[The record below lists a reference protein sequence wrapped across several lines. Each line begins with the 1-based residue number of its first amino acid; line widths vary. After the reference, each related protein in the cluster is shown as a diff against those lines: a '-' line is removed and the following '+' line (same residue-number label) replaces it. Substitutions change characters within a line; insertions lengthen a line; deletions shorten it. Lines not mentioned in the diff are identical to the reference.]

1 MTTGKALS
9 GKPHAGNPHVRFD
22 EGEVASAAMPRR
34 GSLFYNSLDFISF
47 VKKALFAVAAI
58 ASGVALAAN
67 PILPLWEYIPDGE
80 PYVFDDPDNPGK
92 MRVYLYGSHDTLR
105 NSYCGYDYTLWSAPL
120 EEPSRWRCHGVIFR
134 SVNDANGAPLHKSGR
149 GDVLWDPDAQV
160 VTGKD
165 GRKTYYLFPFNVR
178 ARERLGMVAKS
189 SRPDGPF
196 KVCNWSKTDPKKVD
210 SFGFHLATFVDD
222 DGKAYV
228 YWGRDVG
235 FGSDS
240 VSAAELDTSTMCT
253 LKPGAEI
260 RRNVITS
267 WRQEGVDRYFEGPS
281 MRKIKDKYVLIY
293 ARHTAEG
300 EFGLG
305 AEYCTLAYA
314 YSDSPL
320 GPFTYGGTLI
330 DLRGREKAPDGK
342 TRITAA
348 PGGNTHGSLCE
359 VNGQWYVFYHRQ
371 TGLNEFSRQAMVGR
385 VDVTV
390 DERPGGKVSISEAEI
405 DSMGFET
412 DGLDPFE
419 LHAAGIAS
427 HYTGP
432 APARRKPRYSY
443 SGPYP
448 APFRCDGYAARD
460 PYGPDV
466 NRCALV
472 NCTDGSVA
480 GWKYFNFNKTFGK
493 KGLTL
498 SVELETN
505 GLQGVIDV
513 WVKRPSAK
521 EGGIK
526 VGSFTLAP
534 NLPAGMH
541 RVEIPVE
548 ALAAV
553 KGREA
558 LYLTFSSPVKKQ
570 SICTLHTLQFRLD
583 RPR

>member
-1 MTTGKALS
+1 MTFGNKLSLLPEVRIERKERKMKRTRVGAAGRYAECAL
-9 GKPHAGNPHVRFD
+9 
-22 EGEVASAAMPRR
+22 
-34 GSLFYNSLDFISF
+34 
-47 VKKALFAVAAI
+47 AI
-58 ASGVALAAN
+58 ALAATGIAFAAN

-92 MRVYLYGSHDTLR
+92 KRVYLYGSHDTSR
-105 NSYCGYDYTLWSAPL
+105 NAYCGYDYTLWSAPL
-120 EEPSRWRCHGVIFR
+120 ENPSLWRCDGVIFR
-134 SVNDANGAPLHKSGR
+134 SVNDANGRPLTKSGK
-149 GDVLWDPDAQV
+149 GDLLWDPDAQV
-160 VTGKD
+160 VTEKD
-165 GRKTYYLFPFNVR
+165 GKKAYYLFPFNVQ
-178 ARERLGMVAKS
+178 ARKRLGLVAKS

-196 KVCNWSKTDPKKVD
+196 TVCNWSKTDPKKVD

-222 DGKAYV
+222 DGRAYA

-260 RRNVITS
+260 RRNVVTS
-267 WRQEGVDRYFEGPS
+267 WRQKGEDRYFEGPS
-281 MRKIKDKYVLIY
+281 MRKIKGKYVLIY

-300 EFGLG
+300 EFGLA

-320 GPFTYGGTLI
+320 GPFKYGGTLI
-330 DLRGREKAPDGK
+330 DLRGREKGPDGK

-359 VNGQWYVFYHRQ
+359 VNGRWYVFYHRK

-385 VDVTV
+385 VNVTV
-390 DERPGGKVSISEAEI
+390 DERPGGRVSISEAEI

-412 DGLDPFE
+412 EGLDPFE
-419 LHAAGIAS
+419 PHAAGIAS

-432 APARRKPRYSY
+432 VPARRRPRYSY

-448 APFRCDGYAARD
+448 VPFRCDGYAAKNA
-460 PYGPDV
+460 YGPDV

-480 GWKYFNFNKTFGK
+480 GWKYFNFNKTAGK
-493 KGLTL
+493 RGLKL
-498 SVELETN
+498 LVELEP
-505 GLQGVIDV
+505 GGVDGVVDV
-513 WVKRPSAK
+513 WVKRPAAN
-521 EGGIK
+521 EGGLK
-526 VGSFTLAP
+526 VGSFSVARDMPGGLRT
-534 NLPAGMH
+534 
-541 RVEIPVE
+541 VEVPIE

-558 LYLTFSSPVKKQ
+558 LYFAFSSPVKNR
-570 SICTLHTLQFRLD
+570 SICTLHALRFRD
-583 RPR
+583 

>member
-1 MTTGKALS
+1 MTFGNKLSLLPEVRIERKERKMKRTRVGAAGRYAECAL
-9 GKPHAGNPHVRFD
+9 
-22 EGEVASAAMPRR
+22 
-34 GSLFYNSLDFISF
+34 
-47 VKKALFAVAAI
+47 AI
-58 ASGVALAAN
+58 ALAATGIAFAAN

-92 MRVYLYGSHDTLR
+92 KRVYLYGSHDTSR
-105 NSYCGYDYTLWSAPL
+105 NAYCGYDYTLWSAPL
-120 EEPSRWRCHGVIFR
+120 ENPSLWRCDGVIFR
-134 SVNDANGAPLHKSGR
+134 SVNDANGRPLTKSGK
-149 GDVLWDPDAQV
+149 GDLLWDPDAQV
-160 VTGKD
+160 VTEKD
-165 GRKTYYLFPFNVR
+165 GKKTYYLFPFNVQ
-178 ARERLGMVAKS
+178 ARKRLGMVAKS

-196 KVCNWSKTDPKKVD
+196 TVCNWSKTDPKTVD

-222 DGKAYV
+222 DGRASA

-260 RRNVITS
+260 RRNVVTS
-267 WRQEGVDRYFEGPS
+267 WRQKGEDRYFEGPS
-281 MRKIKDKYVLIY
+281 MRKIKGKYVLIY

-300 EFGLG
+300 EFGLA

-320 GPFTYGGTLI
+320 GPFKYGGTLI
-330 DLRGREKAPDGK
+330 DLRGREKGPDGK

-359 VNGQWYVFYHRQ
+359 VNGRWYVFYHRQ

-385 VDVTV
+385 VNVTV
-390 DERPGGKVSISEAEI
+390 DERPGGRVSISEAEI

-412 DGLDPFE
+412 EGLDPFE
-419 LHAAGIAS
+419 PHAAGIAS

-432 APARRKPRYSY
+432 VPARRRPRYSY

-448 APFRCDGYAARD
+448 VPFRCDGYAAKIA
-460 PYGPDV
+460 YGPDV

-480 GWKYFNFNKTFGK
+480 GWKYFNFNKTTGK
-493 KGLTL
+493 RGLKL
-498 SVELETN
+498 LVELEP
-505 GLQGVIDV
+505 GGVDGVVDV
-513 WVKRPSAK
+513 WVKRPAAN
-521 EGGIK
+521 EGGLK
-526 VGSFTLAP
+526 VGSFSVARDMPGGLRT
-534 NLPAGMH
+534 
-541 RVEIPVE
+541 VEVPIE

-558 LYLTFSSPVKKQ
+558 LYFTFLSPVKNR
-570 SICTLHTLQFRLD
+570 SICTLHTLRFRE
-583 RPR
+583 

>member
-1 MTTGKALS
+1 MSFKILKVRRSAL
-9 GKPHAGNPHVRFD
+9 
-22 EGEVASAAMPRR
+22 VASGRYAECALVIALAAT
-34 GSLFYNSLDFISF
+34 
-47 VKKALFAVAAI
+47 
-58 ASGVALAAN
+58 GVAFAAN

-92 MRVYLYGSHDTLR
+92 KRVYLYGSHDTSR
-105 NSYCGYDYTLWSAPL
+105 NAYCGYDYTLWSAPL
-120 EEPSRWRCHGVIFR
+120 ENPSRWRCDGVIFR
-134 SVNDANGAPLHKSGR
+134 SVNDANGRPLHKSGK
-149 GDVLWDPDAQV
+149 GDLLWDPDAQV
-160 VTGKD
+160 VTEKD
-165 GRKTYYLFPFNVR
+165 GKKAYYLFPFNVQ
-178 ARERLGMVAKS
+178 ARQRLGMVAKS

-196 KVCNWSKTDPKKVD
+196 TVCNWSKTDPQKVE

-222 DGKAYV
+222 DGRAYV

-260 RRNVITS
+260 RRNVVTS
-267 WRQEGVDRYFEGPS
+267 WRQKGADRYFEGPS
-281 MRKIKDKYVLIY
+281 MRKIKGKYVLVY

-300 EFGLG
+300 EFGLA

-330 DLRGREKAPDGK
+330 DLRGREKGPDGK

-359 VNGQWYVFYHRQ
+359 VNGRWYVFYHRQ

-385 VDVTV
+385 VNVTV

-412 DGLDPFE
+412 EGLDPFE
-419 LHAAGIAS
+419 LHAAGIACY
-427 HYTGP
+427 YTGP
-432 APARRKPRYSY
+432 VPARRRPRYAY

-448 APFRCDGYAARD
+448 VPFRCDGYAAKNA
-460 PYGPDV
+460 YGPDV

-480 GWKYFNFNKTFGK
+480 GWKYFNFNKTAGK
-493 KGLTL
+493 RGLKL
-498 SVELETN
+498 LVELEP
-505 GLQGVIDV
+505 GGVDGVVDV
-513 WVKRPSAK
+513 WVKRPAAN
-521 EGGIK
+521 EGGLK
-526 VGSFTLAP
+526 VCSFSVARDMPGGLRTEEVP
-534 NLPAGMH
+534 
-541 RVEIPVE
+541 IE

-558 LYLTFSSPVKKQ
+558 LYFTFSSPVKNR
-570 SICTLHTLQFRLD
+570 SICTLHSLRFRE
-583 RPR
+583 

>member
-1 MTTGKALS
+1 MTFGNKLSLLPEVRIERKERKMKRTRVGAAGRYAECAL
-9 GKPHAGNPHVRFD
+9 
-22 EGEVASAAMPRR
+22 
-34 GSLFYNSLDFISF
+34 
-47 VKKALFAVAAI
+47 AI
-58 ASGVALAAN
+58 ALAATGIAFAAN

-92 MRVYLYGSHDTLR
+92 KRVYLYGSHDTSR
-105 NSYCGYDYTLWSAPL
+105 NAYCGYDYTLWSAPL
-120 EEPSRWRCHGVIFR
+120 ENPSLWRCDGVIFR
-134 SVNDANGAPLHKSGR
+134 SVNDANGRPLTKSGK
-149 GDVLWDPDAQV
+149 GDLLWDPDAQV
-160 VTGKD
+160 VTEKD
-165 GRKTYYLFPFNVR
+165 GKKTYYLFPFNVQ
-178 ARERLGMVAKS
+178 ARNRLGMVAKS

-196 KVCNWSKTDPKKVD
+196 TVCNWSKTDPKKVD

-222 DGKAYV
+222 DGRAYA

-253 LKPGAEI
+253 LKPGTEI
-260 RRNVITS
+260 RRNVVTS
-267 WRQEGVDRYFEGPS
+267 WRQKGEDRYFEGPS
-281 MRKIKDKYVLIY
+281 MRKIKGKYVLIY

-300 EFGLG
+300 EFGLA

-320 GPFTYGGTLI
+320 GPFKYGGTLI
-330 DLRGREKAPDGK
+330 DLRGREKGPDGK

-359 VNGQWYVFYHRQ
+359 VNGRWYVFYHRQ

-385 VDVTV
+385 VNVTV
-390 DERPGGKVSISEAEI
+390 DERPGGRVSISEAEI

-412 DGLDPFE
+412 EGLDPFE

-432 APARRKPRYSY
+432 VPARRRPRYSY

-448 APFRCDGYAARD
+448 VPFRCDGYAAKNA
-460 PYGPDV
+460 YGPDV

-480 GWKYFNFNKTFGK
+480 GWKYFNFNKTAGK
-493 KGLTL
+493 RGLKL
-498 SVELETN
+498 LVELEP
-505 GLQGVIDV
+505 GGVDGVVDV
-513 WVKRPSAK
+513 WVKRPAAN
-521 EGGIK
+521 EGGLK
-526 VGSFTLAP
+526 VGSFSVARDMPGGLRT
-534 NLPAGMH
+534 
-541 RVEIPVE
+541 VEVPIE

-558 LYLTFSSPVKKQ
+558 LYFAFSSPVKNR
-570 SICTLHTLQFRLD
+570 SICTLHALRFRE
-583 RPR
+583 

>member
-1 MTTGKALS
+1 MKRTRVGA
-9 GKPHAGNPHVRFD
+9 AGRYAECV
-22 EGEVASAAMPRR
+22 
-34 GSLFYNSLDFISF
+34 L
-47 VKKALFAVAAI
+47 AI
-58 ASGVALAAN
+58 ALAATGIAFAAN

-92 MRVYLYGSHDTLR
+92 KRVYLYGSHDTSR
-105 NSYCGYDYTLWSAPL
+105 NAYCGYDYTLWSAPL
-120 EEPSRWRCHGVIFR
+120 ENPSLWRCDGVIFR
-134 SVNDANGAPLHKSGR
+134 SVNDANGRPLTKSGK
-149 GDVLWDPDAQV
+149 GDLLWDPDAQV
-160 VTGKD
+160 VTEKD
-165 GRKTYYLFPFNVR
+165 GKKMYYLFPFNVQ
-178 ARERLGMVAKS
+178 ARKRLGMVAKS

-196 KVCNWSKTDPKKVD
+196 TVCNWSKTDPKKVD

-222 DGKAYV
+222 DGRAYA

-260 RRNVITS
+260 RRNVVTS
-267 WRQEGVDRYFEGPS
+267 WRQKGEDRYFEGPS
-281 MRKIKDKYVLIY
+281 MRKIKGKYVLIY

-300 EFGLG
+300 EFGLA

-320 GPFTYGGTLI
+320 GPFKYGGTLI
-330 DLRGREKAPDGK
+330 DLRGREKGPDGK

-359 VNGQWYVFYHRQ
+359 VNGRWYVFYHRQ

-385 VDVTV
+385 VNVTV
-390 DERPGGKVSISEAEI
+390 DERPGGRVSISEAEI

-412 DGLDPFE
+412 EGLDPFE

-432 APARRKPRYSY
+432 VPARRRPRYAY

-448 APFRCDGYAARD
+448 VPFRCDGYAAKNA
-460 PYGPDV
+460 YGPDV

-480 GWKYFNFNKTFGK
+480 GWKYFNFNKTAGK
-493 KGLTL
+493 RGLKL
-498 SVELETN
+498 LIELEP
-505 GLQGVIDV
+505 GGVDGVVDV
-513 WVKRPSAK
+513 WVKRPAAN
-521 EGGIK
+521 EGGLK
-526 VGSFTLAP
+526 VGSF
-534 NLPAGMH
+534 
-541 RVEIPVE
+541 RVARDMPGGLRTVEVPIE

-558 LYLTFSSPVKKQ
+558 LYFAFSSPVKNR
-570 SICTLHTLQFRLD
+570 SICTLHALRFRE
-583 RPR
+583 

>member
-1 MTTGKALS
+1 MKA
-9 GKPHAGNPHVRFD
+9 KVMHGNPFLLL
-22 EGEVASAAMPRR
+22 AA
-34 GSLFYNSLDFISF
+34 L
-47 VKKALFAVAAI
+47 AAT
-58 ASGVALAAN
+58 GVAFAAN

-92 MRVYLYGSHDTLR
+92 KRVYLYGSHDTSR
-105 NSYCGYDYTLWSAPL
+105 NAYCGYDYTLWSAPL
-120 EEPSRWRCHGVIFR
+120 ENPSRWRCDGVIFR
-134 SVNDANGAPLHKSGR
+134 SVNDANGRPLHKSGK
-149 GDVLWDPDAQV
+149 GDLLWDPDAQV
-160 VTGKD
+160 VTEKD
-165 GRKTYYLFPFNVR
+165 GKKAYYLFPFNVQ
-178 ARERLGMVAKS
+178 ARKRLGMVAKS

-196 KVCNWSKTDPKKVD
+196 TVCNWSKTDPQKVE

-222 DGKAYV
+222 DGRAYV

-260 RRNVITS
+260 RRNVVTS
-267 WRQEGVDRYFEGPS
+267 WRQKGEDRYFEGPS
-281 MRKIKDKYVLIY
+281 MRKIKGKYVLVY

-300 EFGLG
+300 EFGLA

-320 GPFTYGGTLI
+320 GPFKYGGTLI
-330 DLRGREKAPDGK
+330 DLRGREKGPDGK

-359 VNGQWYVFYHRQ
+359 VNGRWYVFYHRQ

-385 VDVTV
+385 VNVTV

-412 DGLDPFE
+412 EGLDPFE

-432 APARRKPRYSY
+432 VPARRRPRYAY

-448 APFRCDGYAARD
+448 VPFRCDGYAAKNA
-460 PYGPDV
+460 YGPDV

-480 GWKYFNFNKTFGK
+480 GWKYFNFSKTAGK
-493 KGLTL
+493 RGLKL
-498 SVELETN
+498 LVELEP
-505 GLQGVIDV
+505 GGVDGVVDV
-513 WVKRPSAK
+513 WVKRPAAN
-521 EGGIK
+521 EGGLK
-526 VGSFTLAP
+526 VGSF
-534 NLPAGMH
+534 
-541 RVEIPVE
+541 RVARDMPGGLQTVEVPIE

-558 LYLTFSSPVKKQ
+558 LYFTFSSPVKNR
-570 SICTLHTLQFRLD
+570 SICTLYSLRFRE
-583 RPR
+583 

>member
-1 MTTGKALS
+1 
-9 GKPHAGNPHVRFD
+9 
-22 EGEVASAAMPRR
+22 
-34 GSLFYNSLDFISF
+34 
-47 VKKALFAVAAI
+47 
-58 ASGVALAAN
+58 
-67 PILPLWEYIPDGE
+67 
-80 PYVFDDPDNPGK
+80 
-92 MRVYLYGSHDTLR
+92 
-105 NSYCGYDYTLWSAPL
+105 
-120 EEPSRWRCHGVIFR
+120 
-134 SVNDANGAPLHKSGR
+134 
-149 GDVLWDPDAQV
+149 
-160 VTGKD
+160 
-165 GRKTYYLFPFNVR
+165 
-178 ARERLGMVAKS
+178 
-189 SRPDGPF
+189 
-196 KVCNWSKTDPKKVD
+196 
-210 SFGFHLATFVDD
+210 
-222 DGKAYV
+222 
-228 YWGRDVG
+228 
-235 FGSDS
+235 
-240 VSAAELDTSTMCT
+240 
-253 LKPGAEI
+253 
-260 RRNVITS
+260 
-267 WRQEGVDRYFEGPS
+267 

>member
-1 MTTGKALS
+1 MTFGNKLS
-9 GKPHAGNPHVRFD
+9 LLPEVRIERKERKMKRTRVGAAGRYAECV
-22 EGEVASAAMPRR
+22 
-34 GSLFYNSLDFISF
+34 L
-47 VKKALFAVAAI
+47 AI
-58 ASGVALAAN
+58 ALAATGVAFAAN

-92 MRVYLYGSHDTLR
+92 KRVYLYGSHDTSR
-105 NSYCGYDYTLWSAPL
+105 NAYCGYDYTLWSAPL
-120 EEPSRWRCHGVIFR
+120 ENPSLWRCDGVIFR
-134 SVNDANGAPLHKSGR
+134 SVNDANGRPLTKSGK
-149 GDVLWDPDAQV
+149 GDLLWDPDAQV
-160 VTGKD
+160 VTEKD
-165 GRKTYYLFPFNVR
+165 GKKTYYLFPFNVQ
-178 ARERLGMVAKS
+178 ARKRLGMVAKS

-196 KVCNWSKTDPKKVD
+196 TVCNWSKTDPKKVD

-222 DGKAYV
+222 DGRAYA

-260 RRNVITS
+260 RRNVVTS
-267 WRQEGVDRYFEGPS
+267 WRQKGEDRYFEGPS
-281 MRKIKDKYVLIY
+281 MRKIKGKYVLIY

-300 EFGLG
+300 EFGLA

-320 GPFTYGGTLI
+320 GPFKYGGTLI
-330 DLRGREKAPDGK
+330 DLRGREKGLDGK

-359 VNGQWYVFYHRQ
+359 VNGRWYVFYHRQ

-385 VDVTV
+385 VNVTV
-390 DERPGGKVSISEAEI
+390 DERPGGRVSISEAEI

-412 DGLDPFE
+412 EGLDPFE

-432 APARRKPRYSY
+432 VPARRRPRYSY

-448 APFRCDGYAARD
+448 VPFRCDGYAAKNA
-460 PYGPDV
+460 YGPDV

-480 GWKYFNFNKTFGK
+480 GWKYFNFNKTAGK
-493 KGLTL
+493 RGLKL
-498 SVELETN
+498 LVELEP
-505 GLQGVIDV
+505 GGVDGVVDV
-513 WVKRPSAK
+513 WVKRPAAN
-521 EGGIK
+521 EGGLK
-526 VGSFTLAP
+526 VGSFSVARDMPGGLQT
-534 NLPAGMH
+534 
-541 RVEIPVE
+541 VEVPIE

-558 LYLTFSSPVKKQ
+558 LYFAFSSPVKNR
-570 SICTLHTLQFRLD
+570 SICTLHALRFRE
-583 RPR
+583 